1 MLSTVPTCTHPSKA
15 AIRLPAVLFALSDPT
30 RLHIVRTLAVQ
41 GETMCAAFG
50 VALAKSSCS
59 RHFKVLREAG
69 VIRGRRCGTAS
80 LNSLC
85 REELDAAFPGL
96 LDAVLRATEKSAG

>member
-1 MLSTVPTCTHPSKA
+1 MMSIVSARSPA
-15 AIRLPAVLFALSDPT
+15 AAKVSLRLPEVLFALSDPT
-30 RLHIVRTLAVQ
+30 RLHIVRTLAAQ
-41 GETMCAAFG
+41 GETTCTAVG

-69 VIRGRRCGTAS
+69 VIRCRRRGTAY

-85 REELDAAFPGL
+85 RAELDKAFPGL
-96 LDAVLRATEKSAG
+96 LDAVLRAAAM